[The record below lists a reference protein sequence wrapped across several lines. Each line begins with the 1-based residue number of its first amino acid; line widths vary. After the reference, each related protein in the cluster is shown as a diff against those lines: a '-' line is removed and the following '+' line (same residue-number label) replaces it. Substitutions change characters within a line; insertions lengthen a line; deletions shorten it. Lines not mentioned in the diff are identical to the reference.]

1 MTTKIG
7 VIWRSPKQRRRKR
20 TRRKKIELLE
30 AKIKDGKA
38 TLDSL
43 TEEIA
48 EASEMVEKLT
58 AHTAEAIE
66 IREAGR
72 KTQKQSETQRQRK
85 MPFLKLKLFSLTF
98 IKVAVRSPRSLGS
111 CCRRNQ

>member
-20 TRRKKIELLE
+20 TRRKKIQTPE

-66 IREAGR
+66 IREAGKKENAEAIR
-72 KTQKQSETQRQRK
+72 DAKAAQNAISQAEA
-85 MPFLKLKLFSLTF
+85 FLLDFYKSSGQ
-98 IKVAVRSPRSLGS
+98 IP
-111 CCRRNQ
+111 N